1 MVSIDIHYQYWY
13 IRLSHSWKPII
24 DHIDSK
30 YDEYLNAESRVTR
43 GAQLDDHRIHCCLYF
58 ITPSGHGLVVMKC
71 HCMCDG
77 LACSL
82 KQLDVAFMK
91 QLHEKVNIVP
101 VIAKADTFTPEECER
116 FKSTVCI
123 VFISTVVTIVM

>member
-1 MVSIDIHYQYWY
+1 M
-13 IRLSHSWKPII
+13 

-58 ITPSGHGLVVMKC
+58 ITPSGHGLVVMC
-71 HCMCDG
+71 WCCCVYDSCD
-77 LACSL
+77 CSL

-116 FKSTVCI
+116 FKATVC
-123 VFISTVVTIVM
+123 VLFYRMLQLLP